1 MYNMHNTRPH
11 SACNCANSVSGVNKY
26 AFHVG
31 HPEVLNVSLEMLNNF
46 SFLHILC
53 LVYIVQPLD
62 NFIKTYL
69 CNYEHRIC
77 LVNKRGTSLHS

>member
-1 MYNMHNTRPH
+1 MHAT
-11 SACNCANSVSGVNKY
+11 VSGIDEY

-46 SFLHILC
+46 SFLRILC

-69 CNYEHRIC
+69 CNYEHRIR
-77 LVNKRGTSLHS
+77 LVNKRETSLHS